1 MKTFRYSRRTSAGS
15 TMTVKELKELLSKYP
30 DDMPVMA
37 TWEGVTAFIEDSEV
51 VSVSK
56 GMEEDREDCL
66 VFDVEGY

>member
-1 MKTFRYSRRTSAGS
+1 MKTFRYNKGHPAGS
-15 TMTVKELKELLSKYP
+15 TMTVKELKELLSKHP

-37 TWEGVTAFIEDSEV
+37 TWEGVTAFIDDFSV

-66 VFDVEGY
+66 MFDVECY